1 MKIHRSIRIIVAGI
15 TAALSGCAQ
24 KQVMAPPPPAP
35 AVVQAPVVQSPPPPA
50 PQAAAAS
57 TASAKDQ
64 IQALLSEALN
74 PIYFDYNQSQVK
86 PEGKE
91 ILAKIGQ
98 ILKAHPEIDLNIAG
112 NTDERG
118 STEYNQALGDR
129 RAHAANQWLVTYGVK
144 KSQLK
149 TISYGKEQP
158 VAQGHDES
166 SWSKNRRDEFKPL

>member
-1 MKIHRSIRIIVAGI
+1 MKIHRSIRLAVAVF
-15 TAALSGCAQ
+15 AAAFSGCAQ
-24 KQVMAPPPPAP
+24 KQVMAPPPPTP
-35 AVVQAPVVQSPPPPA
+35 AVAQASVVQAPPPA

-57 TASAKDQ
+57 TTSAKDQ
-64 IQALLSEALN
+64 IQALLSEALK

-98 ILKAHPEIDLNIAG
+98 ILKAHPEVDLNIAG

-129 RAHAANQWLVTYGVK
+129 RAHAASQWLVAYGVK

-149 TISYGKEQP
+149 AISYGKEQP
-158 VAQGHDES
+158 VAVGHDES
-166 SWSKNRRDEFKPL
+166 AWSKNRRDEFKPL

>member
-1 MKIHRSIRIIVAGI
+1 MKIHRSLRLALAGLA
-15 TAALSGCAQ
+15 TALAGCAQ

-35 AVVQAPVVQSPPPPA
+35 AVAQAPVVQSAPPPP
-50 PQAAAAS
+50 PSTAAAA

-74 PIYFDYNQSQVK
+74 PIYFDYNMSQVK
-86 PEGKE
+86 PEGKA

-98 ILKAHPEIDLNIAG
+98 ILKAHPEIELNVAG

-118 STEYNQALGDR
+118 STEYNQALGEK
-129 RAHAANQWLVTYGVK
+129 RAQAASQWLVSYGVK

-158 VAQGHDES
+158 AAVGHDEAA
-166 SWSKNRRDEFKPL
+166 WSKNRRDEFKAL

>member
-1 MKIHRSIRIIVAGI
+1 MKIHRSIRIAVAGLA
-15 TAALSGCAQ
+15 AALSGCAQ

-35 AVVQAPVVQSPPPPA
+35 AVAQVPVVQTPPPTP
-50 PQAAAAS
+50 PSAATT

-64 IQALLSEALN
+64 IRTLLAEALK
-74 PIYFDYNQSQVK
+74 PIYFDYDQSQVK

-98 ILKAHPEIDLNIAG
+98 ILKTHPEIDLNIAG

-129 RAHAANQWLVTYGVK
+129 RAHAASRWLVAYGIK
-144 KSQLK
+144 KSRLK

-158 VAQGHDES
+158 VAEGHDES
-166 SWSKNRRDEFKPL
+166 AWSKNRRDEFKPL